1 MLLIINKNNKYY
13 AMAIKIGETIPL
25 QLSEYLK
32 MFTTKDDRAD
42 VNNEVKN
49 VSVSSLRELTYR
61 NNRVTEG
68 NMIGLKVLL
77 MKANKNADEKIK
89 QAKNCKKEIR
99 KVIDFI

>member
-1 MLLIINKNNKYY
+1 
-13 AMAIKIGETIPL
+13 MAIKIGETIPL
-25 QLSEYLK
+25 QLSECLK

-68 NMIGLKVLL
+68 NITGLKILL
-77 MKANKNADEKIK
+77 MRATKNADEKIK
-89 QAKNCKKEIR
+89 QAKAAKKEIK
-99 KVIDFI
+99 KVFDCI

>member
-1 MLLIINKNNKYY
+1 
-13 AMAIKIGETIPL
+13 
-25 QLSEYLK
+25 

-68 NMIGLKVLL
+68 NITGLKILL
-77 MKANKNADEKIK
+77 MRATKNADEKIK
-89 QAKNCKKEIR
+89 QAKAAKKEIK
-99 KVIDFI
+99 KVFDCI